1 MQPPGRPFDIE
12 DYGMMNHAIDYG
24 SGDYGITEVIA
35 EFLEVD
41 ICGYHG

>member
-1 MQPPGRPFDIE
+1 MQPPRRPFDIE

-35 EFLEVD
+35 QFLEVD